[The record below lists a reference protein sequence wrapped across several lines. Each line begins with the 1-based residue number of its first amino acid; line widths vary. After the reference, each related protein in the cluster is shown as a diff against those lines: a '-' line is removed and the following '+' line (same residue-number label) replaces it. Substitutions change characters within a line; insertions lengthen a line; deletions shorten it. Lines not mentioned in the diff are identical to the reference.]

1 MVAVSAVPC
10 SSVVQSG
17 CYWSVKEEWSDMAR
31 CHMAHDRNVAK
42 AATVAAAG
50 GGNGNGN
57 GGSGGE
63 GATANINAPVVG
75 EIDKEASEAVKEN
88 NKATATIASAEHESD
103 TARHES
109 ETEKH
114 HALVVQQML
123 TLTNRQYEGT
133 TTLTSEDTTTLLQ
146 HLSVLLNNERQHLT
160 GTRGAT
166 LEAPTPS
173 QKMAKDEHLRH
184 VTKPVLRMIEKAMQG
199 GWGEINDVD

>member
-1 MVAVSAVPC
+1 MSAAPC

-17 CYWSVKEEWSDMAR
+17 CYWSVKEEWSDLAR

-42 AATVAAAG
+42 AATVAAAAAG

-63 GATANINAPVVG
+63 GATANVNAPVVG

-88 NKATATIASAEHESD
+88 KKATATIASAEHESD

-109 ETEKH
+109 ETERH
-114 HALVVQQML
+114 LVVQQML

-184 VTKPVLRMIEKAMQG
+184 MTKPVLRMIEKAMQG

>member
-1 MVAVSAVPC
+1 
-10 SSVVQSG
+10 
-17 CYWSVKEEWSDMAR
+17 
-31 CHMAHDRNVAK
+31 MAHDRNVAK
-42 AATVAAAG
+42 AATVAAAAAAAG
-50 GGNGNGN
+50 GGNGN

-63 GATANINAPVVG
+63 GATANKNASVVG
-75 EIDKEASEAVKEN
+75 EIDTEASEAVKEN
-88 NKATATIASAEHESD
+88 KKATPTIASAEHESD

-109 ETEKH
+109 ETERH

-123 TLTNRQYEGT
+123 ALTNRQYEGT

-173 QKMAKDEHLRH
+173 QKMARDEHLRH